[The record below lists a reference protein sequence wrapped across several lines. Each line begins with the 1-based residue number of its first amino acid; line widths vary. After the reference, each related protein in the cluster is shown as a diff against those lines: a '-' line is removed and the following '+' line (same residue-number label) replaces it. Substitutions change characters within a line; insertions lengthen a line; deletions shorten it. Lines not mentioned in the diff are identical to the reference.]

1 MYNKFDP
8 KTETEV
14 KKVLHVRQ
22 KTRKNRGRREKGVLD
37 YAAMIPNWMCSDIQ
51 RGRVDNFFDV
61 VQAMKSRICWPGFL
75 IQQG

>member
-22 KTRKNRGRREKGVLD
+22 KKTRKNRGRREKGVLD
-37 YAAMIPNWMCSDIQ
+37 YAAMIPN
-51 RGRVDNFFDV
+51 
-61 VQAMKSRICWPGFL
+61 
-75 IQQG
+75 